1 MAYISR
7 NMEGA
12 IVDASR
18 FYSVIIITGPRQ
30 SGKSTLVKHIFAN
43 YHYLSLEDPDI
54 RSLAQRDP
62 RSLLGIAEKMII
74 DEAQRMPEL
83 FSYIQTIVDGNPT
96 RKFVLTGS
104 ANFLMLKNVSQSLA
118 GRAAVFELLPFAM
131 SELKEELLSE
141 NIDKQLINGFYPA
154 LREKK
159 MSPRLYYKN
168 YVTTYLERDV
178 RTLSEIKNLDVFQRF
193 IRLCAGRIG
202 SVFVASELSNELGV
216 SVGTINSWLSVLQ
229 ASYIVYMLKPFY
241 TNANKRLVK
250 SRKIYFH
257 DTGLAAYLLGITSA
271 KQLNTDRMRGHL
283 FENMIVSEAIK
294 KFYNKGEDANLYFY
308 RDSNGVEIDLMVQR
322 GSKYDC
328 FEIKSAATYH
338 PDFEKSIISVTHA
351 LPSIINSGAVIYS
364 GETTVLEKDIKLLNL
379 SNFAESF

>member
-1 MAYISR
+1 MAYISL

-193 IRLCAGRIG
+193 IRLCTGRIG
-202 SVFVASELSNELGV
+202 SVFV
-216 SVGTINSWLSVLQ
+216 
-229 ASYIVYMLKPFY
+229 
-241 TNANKRLVK
+241 
-250 SRKIYFH
+250 
-257 DTGLAAYLLGITSA
+257 
-271 KQLNTDRMRGHL
+271 QLT
-283 FENMIVSEAIK
+283 
-294 KFYNKGEDANLYFY
+294 
-308 RDSNGVEIDLMVQR
+308 
-322 GSKYDC
+322 
-328 FEIKSAATYH
+328 
-338 PDFEKSIISVTHA
+338 
-351 LPSIINSGAVIYS
+351 
-364 GETTVLEKDIKLLNL
+364 
-379 SNFAESF
+379 